1 MKVIRGTFRLSV
13 VIALLVGAYCVISG
27 YMVALDADR
36 ETWRIWNTLRCGER
50 FLGQDMSSYASPVR
64 SDVIDIGRAGCSTS
78 TFWASYDEIRAA
90 VARSGPPAED
100 LRFGEVFWFQ
110 SIIALFLVAA
120 AFIAVNLAGVLFL
133 GIRGL
138 CRWMRTGYQ

>member
-13 VIALLVGAYCVISG
+13 MIALLVGAYCVISG
-27 YMVALDADR
+27 YVAALDADR
-36 ETWRIWNTLRCGER
+36 ETWRIWRTLRCGER
-50 FLGQDMSSYASPVR
+50 FLGQDMTRYASPVR
-64 SDVIDIGRAGCSTS
+64 SDVIDIGRAGCSNS

-90 VARSGPPAED
+90 VARSEPPPED
-100 LRFGEVFWFQ
+100 LRFSVVFWFQ
-110 SIIALFLVAA
+110 SINALFFAVA

-138 CRWMRTGYQ
+138 FRWLRTGYQ